1 VAGHVMVIS
10 WLSGGGG
17 EVDFHIGQILYNHIQ

>member
-17 EVDFHIGQILYNHIQ
+17 GFPHWAKTV